1 VFFSLLRTNVAS
13 LYFGTSTTLSLAVA
27 AISPTMRE
35 LLLSSLSSYRGEHV
49 KMPSYTIFLKKLD
62 LRTSAVLKFLTFL
75 FLQTFGALDFSK
87 SLSAMMQGASM
98 RKV

>member
-1 VFFSLLRTNVAS
+1 MS
-13 LYFGTSTTLSLAVA
+13 
-27 AISPTMRE
+27 E

-49 KMPSYTIFLKKLD
+49 KMLSYTIFFKLD

-75 FLQTFGALDFSK
+75 FPQTFGALDFSK
-87 SLSAMMQGASM
+87 SLSAMMHGASM